1 MAPTAVQARSTLTI
15 PEGTAVVYTES
26 RLMAFLLQ
34 EIEDLKTS
42 VHRIEAHLG
51 IGGEAISLRE
61 IPDDDARTEI
71 VSAFQEAGVEPLY
84 YDDLSER
91 LRLPIEQIARLC
103 EVLIAEGVLGE
114 KVADER
120 QSLLRRS

>member
-1 MAPTAVQARSTLTI
+1 M
-15 PEGTAVVYTES
+15 
-26 RLMAFLLQ
+26 
-34 EIEDLKTS
+34 
-42 VHRIEAHLG
+42 
-51 IGGEAISLRE
+51 RE